1 MNEGIKE
8 LCDHIGTYG
17 NDDTYFKANYLKY
30 ENDLDMTV
38 GEANKSNQELR
49 NYLINLV
56 FIKLNKTVSNFLL
69 ITNKLFFKIN
79 SIKRVKHGRVKLE
92 VRHKPPN

>member
-1 MNEGIKE
+1 MIVRYQEENIELKTLVNNFNSECELVNEGIKE

-69 ITNKLFFKIN
+69 DYK
-79 SIKRVKHGRVKLE
+79 
-92 VRHKPPN
+92 

>member
-1 MNEGIKE
+1 MIVRYQKENIELKTLVNNFSSECELVNEGIKE

-17 NDDTYFKANYLKY
+17 NDDIYFKTNYLKY

-56 FIKLNKTVSNFLL
+56 FYKT
-69 ITNKLFFKIN
+69 
-79 SIKRVKHGRVKLE
+79 
-92 VRHKPPN
+92 